1 MLLSTSPRKQVP
13 LNSGDDDWDS
23 GSSSKPATVTKRVFF
38 CGVVVENED
47 GVELSED
54 VRELIASFGDP
65 VQIDDPT
72 EDSGANTVKAATTDQ
87 DNRTRRR
94 AMTNTSAIHDILNE
108 LVSTERSYVK
118 RLRILKHDYADPL
131 RSYARSKET
140 AIIPAY
146 EANTLFGNID
156 ALLPVNEAFLAD
168 LERMVAPDGPQIV
181 GDIGDVA
188 LRHFKEL
195 RGFDLYKQ
203 FYVKREEAQSI
214 LEREMAKKSRFYTF
228 VDRIKYSSADM
239 KNRVGL
245 RELMMEPVQR
255 IPRYTLMFRT
265 MMQRMAPHDPQCVK
279 LREADE
285 IASRIALAEADDATK
300 RAAVMHC
307 LAQTVEGFPPGL
319 VSHSRR
325 FIDCLDV
332 DDGADNQGSVAA
344 GIIEPLRCTLFLFD
358 DKIMVVKRPTEKSGR
373 ALSGL
378 EKLEKMGKAGGLPS
392 GLKKGALSCKGVVD
406 LSDVVATDVG
416 GADFHLFFESPPLDQ
431 PDRWSGRSFR
441 SMTCVHPPSPANFNP
456 QKTVND
462 KKRFLEHVWQAQV
475 DLRARSGQSVTL
487 EAEEREVE
495 TRVGKVTVART
506 YFHVYQRTSFLRE
519 ERKTKV
525 VVQIDPFGNADPLPF
540 GARGPPYVVIHVQPI
555 EGDLSRYRVLSS
567 DPHDD
572 HDEEDIV
579 QTGRV
584 PDRVIQT
591 IHQYGLFKFRTG
603 KNSAPSTPTAASRS
617 RAAIFGLDT
626 ISRNLFGAL
635 PGTSSKNDLFGGSI
649 NGSRRSKSTTRSSTY
664 TQSSDSSLT
673 RFTHRSNS
681 SSMTSVED
689 ESFSSNKSSAY
700 SKLLKTRS
708 KSPAPSGSESEGL
721 SRSRR
726 THSRSR
732 SRTQS
737 QSREP
742 SPAPTE
748 DGEEGTL
755 QPHGVVSD
763 GSDWDLTQRLAL
775 ARRNSQNQ
783 HDNHPKQTSASSSWN
798 EPVEETIYEEI
809 PPQAIRS
816 TSRASTARQSHR
828 STTPQPRPT
837 TPSHDRDGHPVRT
850 PSRNSDRPRGPR
862 SPSPAPPMHRLSPP
876 PSPMPAEGNSMEME
890 LAIEATLLNIQQ
902 PMAPV
907 RSASPVGRPLPQQ
920 PTISLPHT
928 PQRSNSRQIEP
939 LSIKKKDSL
948 NDGPAR
954 TPKAFSKTS
963 PLFKGRI
970 VSPRRVS
977 PLIRHPKGKL
987 SAAEVDE
994 ERLARLHESARE
1006 DVESSRQAV
1015 KRVKTTAEQLR
1026 TSLARASDSDESP
1039 LSQLPS
1045 TPRGIPRTP
1054 QRTPASPAQNKAAL
1068 DRMEEMRQL
1077 IGKRGVIEPTAPRP
1091 RPMSYA
1097 TPQTPTVSRS
1107 LSQSDGLVRSIEEA
1121 ASDADKALLR
1131 ASSSQDALGTDL
1143 EELVA
1148 DLKEKAAQL
1157 AKTRA
1162 ELQSQK
1168 RQCELVKSLLNNAV
1182 AENALVYDTVN
1193 EELDEL
1199 FKGAQLPETDAWA
1212 AMTADVRR
1220 TKAARNELAIENSQ
1234 LKRQLAEAESE
1245 KEEWGALL
1253 RQHGL
1258 IS

>member
-13 LNSGDDDWDS
+13 LASGDDDWES
-23 GSSSKPATVTKRVFF
+23 GPSSRPAAVTKRVFY
-38 CGVVVENED
+38 CGVVVENDD

-65 VQIDDPT
+65 VQIEDASEDPN
-72 EDSGANTVKAATTDQ
+72 SAKSHANTAVDQ

-94 AMTNTSAIHDILNE
+94 AMTNTSAIQDIINE

-118 RLRILKHDYADPL
+118 RLRVLKHDYADPL

-168 LERMVAPDGPQIV
+168 LELMMASDGPQTV
-181 GDIGDVA
+181 GDIGDIA

-203 FYVKREEAQSI
+203 FYVKREEAQAI
-214 LEREMAKKSRFYTF
+214 FEREIAKKSRFYTF
-228 VDRIKYSSADM
+228 VDRIKYSSADT

-332 DDGADNQGSVAA
+332 DDGADGQGPVAA
-344 GIIEPLRCTLFLFD
+344 GVVEPLRCTLFLFD

-373 ALSGL
+373 TLSGL

-406 LSDVVATDVG
+406 LSEVVATDVG

-441 SMTCVHPPSPANFNP
+441 SMTCVSPPSPANFNP

-462 KKRFLEHVWQAQV
+462 KKRFLEHIWQAQV
-475 DLRARSGQSVTL
+475 DLRARTGQSVTL

-495 TRVGKVTVART
+495 ARAGRVTIART

-519 ERKTKV
+519 DKKTKV

-540 GARGPPYVVIHVQPI
+540 GARGPPYVVIRVQPI
-555 EGDLSRYRVLSS
+555 EGELSRYRVLSS

-617 RAAIFGLDT
+617 RAAMFGLDT

-635 PGTSSKNDLFGGSI
+635 PGTSSKTDIFGGSI

-689 ESFSSNKSSAY
+689 ESFSSNKSSY
-700 SKLLKTRS
+700 SRKLLKTRS
-708 KSPAPSGSESEGL
+708 KSPAPASGSESESL
-721 SRSRR
+721 TRSKR

-737 QSREP
+737 REP
-742 SPAPTE
+742 SPAPIE
-748 DGEEGTL
+748 EEEGTL
-755 QPHGVVSD
+755 QPHGMVSD
-763 GSDWDLTQRLAL
+763 GSEWDLTERLAL

-783 HDNHPKQTSASSSWN
+783 DGHHPKQTSSSSSWN
-798 EPVEETIYEEI
+798 EPVEETIYEEV

-816 TSRASTARQSHR
+816 TSRASTARQSQR

-837 TPSHDRDGHPVRT
+837 TPSYDRDAIPTRT

-902 PMAPV
+902 PLTPV
-907 RSASPVGRPLPQQ
+907 RATSPVGRPLPQQ
-920 PTISLPHT
+920 PSIVLPHT

-939 LSIKKKDSL
+939 LSIKKKDSM
-948 NDGPAR
+948 NDGPVR

-963 PLFKGRI
+963 PLMKGRI

-977 PLIRHPKGKL
+977 PLIRHTKTKL
-987 SAAEVDE
+987 STAEVDE
-994 ERLARLHESARE
+994 ERIIRLHQSVQE
-1006 DVESSRQAV
+1006 DVEGSRLAM
-1015 KRVKTTAEQLR
+1015 KRVKMGAEQLR
-1026 TSLARASDSDESP
+1026 TSLAHGSEGDESP

-1045 TPRGIPRTP
+1045 TPRGMPRTP
-1054 QRTPASPAQNKAAL
+1054 QRTPASPANKAAL
-1068 DRMEEMRQL
+1068 ERMEEMRQL
-1077 IGKRGVIEPTAPRP
+1077 IGKRSFVESNTPRS
-1091 RPMSYA
+1091 RPLSYDA
-1097 TPQTPTVSRS
+1097 PQTPTTSRS
-1107 LSQSDGLVRSIEEA
+1107 LTHSDDLVRSIEEA
-1121 ASDADKALLR
+1121 ASEADKALLR
-1131 ASSSQDALGTDL
+1131 ASSSQDALGSEL
-1143 EELVA
+1143 GELVA
-1148 DLKEKAAQL
+1148 ELREKAAQL

-1212 AMTADVRR
+1212 AMTTDVRR